1 MNPLLVTFWA
11 GATSRALARETQISR
26 QVAYLNSFDDRL
38 LADIGLH
45 RSDIEAYVRSQFGE
59 KGCPDRSWNALA
71 CARPSLLNCPVI
83 EVALGGV
90 ANLALVAFFA
100 FYPARWLGLW

>member
-1 MNPLLVTFWA
+1 MNPLLDTFSA
-11 GATSRALARETQISR
+11 SAITRASARETQIAR

-38 LADIGLH
+38 LADIGLE
-45 RSDIEAYVRSQFGE
+45 RSDIEAYVRSRFGQ
-59 KGCPDRSWNALA
+59 KGCRIGVGAPSHAQDT
-71 CARPSLLNCPVI
+71 SLLHGPVV

-90 ANLALVAFFA
+90 ANLALVALFA